1 MKEFMAILGFGAG
14 VLTGAML
21 YKHSQEA
28 KKFVN
33 KTEKAVQNEMEMM
46 KEETLPKLEKVKKN
60 MKKEIKKVAD
70 KL

>member
-33 KTEKAVQNEMEMM
+33 KTEKALQNEMEMM